1 MTQRLLGET
10 ETKVITQLEE
20 IAFLMREHAAR
31 LLNDVELAST
41 REEHIRLTAR
51 ANEAETIVN
60 QIQDILLTAYKG
72 E

>member
-1 MTQRLLGET
+1 M
-10 ETKVITQLEE
+10 I
-20 IAFLMREHAAR
+20 EHAAS

-51 ANEAETIVN
+51 ANEAEN
-60 QIQDILLTAYKG
+60 LGDMIQQLLIQELASQ

>member
-1 MTQRLLGET
+1 
-10 ETKVITQLEE
+10 
-20 IAFLMREHAAR
+20 MREHAAR

-60 QIQDILLTAYKG
+60 QFQDLLLAAYKS

>member
-1 MTQRLLGET
+1 
-10 ETKVITQLEE
+10 
-20 IAFLMREHAAR
+20 MREHAAR

-60 QIQDILLTAYKG
+60 QIQDILLAAYKG

>member
-1 MTQRLLGET
+1 M
-10 ETKVITQLEE
+10 ILED
-20 IAFLMREHAAR
+20 ILFAAREHAAS

-51 ANEAETIVN
+51 ANEAEALVADLQALYIAEATS
-60 QIQDILLTAYKG
+60 